1 MVISNTL
8 WRKNTMKKVLASL
21 LVVCTLLACMMI
33 STSAANYTYHQDSV
47 IEMDGFTKGNVNW
60 IFFDPT
66 DITGATKLQFDLYV
80 GDADQFGFTTF
91 EIGSHPGKTISDWQE
106 KEINNSFGALND
118 GWNTV
123 SIDLDSMANVAVT
136 NPNDGTPGEFDYTK
150 FCRIRFFNVTVEGK
164 TTDVKFKNFTAV
176 KADGTAIKVGAP
188 APTIVPTIEVLSAEW
203 TGEHDWTITFKATGL
218 DHPDFK
224 GDAWVG
230 VYPATH
236 TSNSYSSADSMQTW
250 RYLNEG
256 RANPTDALNVD
267 ADNTMTVTYTF
278 ESNLGNADGCAPKE
292 GVDYDIVLFFND
304 SGYEYVCRDG
314 FRFNDTPAAPAT
326 DAPTD
331 PVVEPT
337 TFDAAASVAVA
348 AVAALGVVLVASR
361 KRH

>member
-1 MVISNTL
+1 
-8 WRKNTMKKVLASL
+8 MKKVLASL

-33 STSAANYTYHQDSV
+33 STSAENYTYLQDSV

-80 GDADQFGFTTF
+80 GEADQFGFTTF

-136 NPNDGTPGEFDYTK
+136 NPDDGTPGEFDYTK
-150 FCRIRFFNVTVEGK
+150 FCRIRFFNVNVEGK

-176 KADGTAIKVGAP
+176 KADGTEIKVGA
-188 APTIVPTIEVLSAEW
+188 AP
-203 TGEHDWTITFKATGL
+203 
-218 DHPDFK
+218 
-224 GDAWVG
+224 
-230 VYPATH
+230 
-236 TSNSYSSADSMQTW
+236 
-250 RYLNEG
+250 
-256 RANPTDALNVD
+256 
-267 ADNTMTVTYTF
+267 
-278 ESNLGNADGCAPKE
+278 
-292 GVDYDIVLFFND
+292 
-304 SGYEYVCRDG
+304 
-314 FRFNDTPAAPAT
+314 APAT
-326 DAPTD
+326 DAPAD

-337 TFDAAASVAVA
+337 TFDAASSVAVVAVA
-348 AVAALGVVLVASR
+348 AMGVALVASK